1 MKVVDWASFDV
12 RHVPT
17 EVLEEIRSAVNSELT
32 ERRRECAV
40 QRSRQVERAHCAEK
54 LRKHPKPHHQ
64 YNRHWLEYLDDL
76 MRQDWSHIYSGGDT
90 DAKFYV
96 YAHVRPSGKNIRHQG
111 ESISLDLPGQPFY
124 IGKGCGSRAFDLN
137 RNQGHGAV
145 LRELFADGST
155 AEKIVH
161 ILFEEQTE
169 AKALEIEA
177 KLIYFFGTQYQRGRR
192 GLLVNL
198 DVPKTPF
205 D

>member
-17 EVLEEIRSAVNSELT
+17 EVLEEIRAAVSAELT
-32 ERRRECAV
+32 ARRRECAV
-40 QRSRQVERAHCAEK
+40 QKAQQIERSHSTAK

-64 YNRHWLEYLDDL
+64 YNQHWLEYLDEL
-76 MRQDWSHIYSGGDT
+76 MQQDWSHMYFGGDA
-90 DAKFYV
+90 DERYYV
-96 YAHVRPSGKNIRHQG
+96 YAHIRPSGKTIRHRCA
-111 ESISLDLPGQPFY
+111 SFDFDLPGQPFY
-124 IGKGCGSRAFDLN
+124 IGKGCGNRAFDLN

-145 LRELFADGST
+145 LKELFQEGAT

-161 ILFEEQTE
+161 VLFQNLTE
-169 AKALEIEA
+169 ARALEIEA

-198 DVPKTPF
+198 DVPATPF